1 MGPISFLYYILALSA
16 CFPVFMPIELM
27 IMSSGFVFSK
37 IYGKLWGIL
46 FASLSS
52 FVGYLIGSSICF
64 IISKYLLYNGVKRIF
79 CSNKYY
85 NSINRTADNMG
96 LRVVAML
103 RISPL
108 LPHAV
113 SNNVMQMISYILGTT
128 DVTFFCFSVGN
139 FAAYPGIFVLSYIGS
154 ILGYVVTDMCKCV
167 VI

>member
-1 MGPISFLYYILALSA
+1 
-16 CFPVFMPIELM
+16 
-27 IMSSGFVFSK
+27 MSSGFVFSK

-108 LPHAV
+108 LPHA
-113 SNNVMQMISYILGTT
+113 MISYILGTT

-154 ILGYVVTDMCKCV
+154 ILGYVVTDMSFFLNAES
-167 VI
+167 VILTILGISLSAAGIIYTYNLVKNNIQV